1 MFKKSTLKSLLF
13 CCASFFIVHP
23 LRAQSIQSTSVS
35 IINNIT
41 APSLTF
47 KNAKSLGK
55 TSSCGVDT
63 LYYTFNKT
71 TAFNAISLNASTS
84 GNAFAQ
90 WYPAPGSVTVSGFDF
105 YAWVS
110 NNSNSVVALTCRMY
124 AAGTDSMPT
133 GLPLASVVVN
143 IDSTFGGGVLSA
155 FRKSAVFSSAVTTN
169 LPYVLTLETSSAINV
184 SVISNN
190 WTATPP
196 NGRSEWLSS
205 VRIGTTYIR
214 SYGINVGGP
223 IFNADFIFQPYVS
236 YPLNANFTRSTCN
249 NGGNTVSFTNT
260 SSSILFNPFYSV
272 RAFQNIPQLSC
283 MWDYGDTSGIWYA
296 VNGSRS
302 YAYRIPYSVKLK
314 DTLYG
319 WRTGCADEIT
329 QTLPAAPPTPGASN
343 NSPLCSGATL
353 NLRADTILGA
363 TYYWTGPNGFTST
376 LQNPIII
383 NASLTL
389 VGTYSVVAII
399 GQCSSAVANTS
410 VTIISTPV
418 ATSNSPRCAG
428 QTLNLSVTAISG
440 AVYSWSGPNSF
451 SSSAQSPFISSTS
464 IADSGTYMV
473 TVTLNGCGTL
483 GPFMAAGTV
492 NRVPITP
499 VVSGNS
505 PLCVGDNLNLTSSN
519 YIGGSYN
526 WSGPNG
532 FSSTQQ
538 NPSRPSVLNS
548 FAGTYSVIVS
558 ANNCSSLP
566 GSTTILINNVPNSPS
581 ASSNGPLCSGQT
593 LSLSATSI
601 AGATYSWSGPNNFSS
616 NSQNPIRTGLT
627 SLDGGNYSVI
637 ATVNGCS
644 SLAATT
650 NVVITTLTPTPIAS
664 TNGPLCPGQN
674 LQLSASNIL
683 NATYS
688 WTGPNAFTSS
698 LQNPFINGVSGT
710 NAGIYSVTATTSGC
724 GTSNSGN
731 VTLVVNSLPG
741 SPIVSNNGPVC
752 EGQSINLTA
761 SNIVGAQYNWSGPNG
776 YTSNVQNPV
785 ITNATNA
792 KEGQY
797 NVYVTVTGCGTSA
810 TSNTQVVVNNIPF
823 SPIATSG
830 GSVCL
835 GDTLKLFGNSNSVGS
850 SAIYNWTG
858 PNSFSNSIKNPF
870 IVNANTLNGGIYN
883 LTVTDSGCT
892 SPSSSVF
899 VGIKSI
905 PASPTAASNSPI
917 CEGETLLLNA
927 GNIPGA
933 TYKWSGPNY
942 ISTIQNPTIKNI
954 LNDGSGTYNVIAI
967 VNGCSSLPT
976 NTNVV
981 INITPTSPLVSNN
994 GPKCVGDNITLTASN
1009 VQGATYSWSG
1019 PNNFTSSL
1027 QNPVLNNVTTNMAG
1041 DYSVIAITSS
1051 CVSIP
1056 SKTLVEV
1063 NTIPIAPTLSSY
1075 PVSGVVC
1082 SGDSLQLFASFTTGA
1097 LYQWTGPAGFNSISQ
1112 SPILRNVN
1120 PSMSGK
1126 YAATINKGGCSS
1138 LPTNFT
1144 VIVNESPST
1153 SEISGLNEVKNNET
1167 TTYSVSG
1174 SAGSSYI
1181 WIAYGGGTV
1190 IAGSTTNTATVRWGA
1205 ANANASIKVRET
1217 NSSNCKGQI
1226 MNLNVNV
1233 KSTIGIAEQF
1243 DAFGTVLLYP
1253 NPTNK
1258 LVNLQFDL
1266 LDNNDSEIEIID
1278 VMGKSQMVINKFL
1291 AKKELLNIDVS
1302 NLKSGVYFVNIL
1314 INENKKVMRLVI
1326 N

>member
-1 MFKKSTLKSLLF
+1 MSKKFTLKSLLLYF
-13 CCASFFIVHP
+13 VSFFIIFQ
-23 LRAQSIQSTSVS
+23 LKAQTIQSTSVN

-41 APSLTF
+41 TPALTF

-71 TAFNAISLNASTS
+71 TAFNAIALNASTS

-110 NNSNSVVALTCRMY
+110 NNSSSVVALTCRMY

-155 FRKSAVFSSAVTTN
+155 FRKSAVFSSAVITN
-169 LPYVLTLETSSAINV
+169 APYVLTLETSSSINV
-184 SVISNN
+184 SVIANN

-205 VRIGTTYIR
+205 VKIGTTFIR

-236 YPLNANFTRSTCN
+236 YALTANFTRSACN
-249 NGGNTVSFTNT
+249 TGSNTINFTNT
-260 SSSILFNPFYSV
+260 SSSILFNPFYNV

-283 MWDYGDTSGIWYA
+283 MWDYGDTSGTWYT

-302 YAYRIPYSVKLK
+302 YSYRIPYTVKLK

-319 WRTGCADEIT
+319 WRVGCADQIT
-329 QTLPAAPPTPGASN
+329 QSLPASPAAPTAYN
-343 NSPLCSGATL
+343 NSPLCNGATL
-353 NLRADTILGA
+353 LLRADTILGA

-376 LQNPIII
+376 LQSPVIT
-383 NASLTL
+383 NASLTQ

-428 QTLNLSVTAISG
+428 QTLNLSVTAITG

-451 SSSAQSPFISSTS
+451 SSTAQSPFKNSTT
-464 IADSGTYMV
+464 IADSGIYQV
-473 TVTLNGCGTL
+473 TVTLAGCGTL
-483 GPFMAAGTV
+483 GPFAVDGII
-492 NRVPITP
+492 NRVPTTP
-499 VVSGNS
+499 TVTGNS
-505 PLCVGDNLNLTSSN
+505 PLCVGDNLNLTSST
-519 YIGGSYN
+519 YIGGNYN

-538 NPSRPSVLNS
+538 NPSRASVLNS
-548 FAGTYSVIVS
+548 FAGSYSVIIS
-558 ANNCSSLP
+558 ANNCNSLP
-566 GSTTILINNVPNSPS
+566 GSVTVIVNNVPTSPT
-581 ASSNGPLCSGQT
+581 ASSNGPLCTGQT

-601 AGATYSWSGPNNFSS
+601 AGASYSWNGPNSFSS
-616 NSQNPIRTGLT
+616 TSQNPIRSSLT
-627 SLDGGNYSVI
+627 TLDGGNYSVI
-637 ATVNGCS
+637 ATVNGCP
-644 SLAATT
+644 SLASTI
-650 NVVITTLTPTPIAS
+650 NVVITTLTPTPVAT

-688 WTGPNAFTSS
+688 WTGPNSFTST
-698 LQNPFINGVSGT
+698 LQNPFINGVVLL

-731 VTLVVNSLPG
+731 VNLVINSLPG
-741 SPIVSNNGPVC
+741 SPIVGNNGPVC

-761 SNIVGAQYNWSGPNG
+761 SNIVGAEYNWSGPNG
-776 YTSNVQNPV
+776 FSSNSQNP
-785 ITNATNA
+785 IISNATNA

-823 SPIATSG
+823 APSATSG

-835 GDTLKLFGNSNSVGS
+835 GDTLKLFGNSNTVGS

-858 PNSFSNSIKNPF
+858 PNSFSTSNKNPF
-870 IVNANTLNGGIYN
+870 IVNSNILNGGTYT
-883 LTVTDSGCT
+883 LTVIDSGCT
-892 SPSSSVF
+892 SPTSSVF

-905 PASPTAASNSPI
+905 PTAPTASSNSPL
-917 CEGETLLLNA
+917 CEGATLALSA
-927 GNIPGA
+927 GNVSGA
-933 TYKWSGPNY
+933 SYKWTGPNFT
-942 ISTIQNPTIKNI
+942 STFQNPTIRDVLSN
-954 LNDGSGTYNVIAI
+954 GSGTYSVMAV
-967 VNGCSSLPT
+967 VNGCTSLPT

-981 INITPTSPLVSNN
+981 INPTPATPNTSNN
-994 GPKCVGDNITLTASN
+994 GPKCIGDNITLTASN
-1009 VQGATYSWSG
+1009 IQGATYSWSG
-1019 PNNFTSSL
+1019 PNNYSSSL
-1027 QNPVLNNVTTNMAG
+1027 QNPVLSNITTAMSG
-1041 DYSVIAITSS
+1041 DYSVIAISSS
-1051 CVSIP
+1051 CVSYP
-1056 SKTLVEV
+1056 SNTLVEV
-1063 NTIPIAPTLSSY
+1063 NSVPTGPSLSSN
-1075 PVSGVVC
+1075 PVSGIAC
-1082 SGDSLQLFASFTTGA
+1082 AGDSIQLFASFTSGA
-1097 LYQWTGPAGFNSISQ
+1097 AYEWTGPAGFNSTMQ
-1112 SPILRNVN
+1112 SPTLRNVN

-1126 YAATINKGGCSS
+1126 YSAVILKGGCAS
-1138 LPTNFT
+1138 LPTNYT
-1144 VIVNESPST
+1144 INVNESPNT
-1153 SEISGLNEVKNNET
+1153 SDISGLNEVKNNET
-1167 TTYSVSG
+1167 TTYSVIG
-1174 SAGSSYI
+1174 SPNSTYI
-1181 WIAYGGGTV
+1181 WIAYGGGAV
-1190 IAGSTTNTATVRWGA
+1190 IAGSTTNTATVKWGA

-1217 NSSNCKGQI
+1217 NTSNCKGQI

-1233 KSTIGIAEQF
+1233 KSTIGVAEQF
-1243 DAFGTVLLYP
+1243 DAFGTVSLYP

-1266 LDNNDSEIEIID
+1266 LDNNDSKIEIID
-1278 VMGKSQMVINKFL
+1278 VMGKSQMVLNKFL
-1291 AKKELLNIDVS
+1291 AKKDLLNIDVS
-1302 NLKSGVYFVNIL
+1302 SLKAGVYFVNIL